1 MPQRAGPRGG
11 FASAPYTP
19 GIAPVRPEYVVRI
32 DAAAQPAALAAAN
45 RNPSSTFAAGGKG
58 GAAHV
63 RNVVDDDDA
72 ARDSLVMLLKSD
84 GLLAKG
90 FASAHDFLATFDPE
104 ARGCIVSD
112 LRMPG
117 MDGIELIRELRSVG
131 CILPVIVITGHADV
145 SRAVDAMKA
154 GAAEFIEKPY
164 EAELI
169 LRLVRGCFEAND
181 EALDARASRARVRER
196 LDTLTVRE
204 RQVLELVVEG
214 ASNKVVAAR
223 LGISPRTVE
232 IYRASVMSKMRAD
245 SLSDLVR
252 MALDAGA

>member
-1 MPQRAGPRGG
+1 M
-11 FASAPYTP
+11 Y
-19 GIAPVRPEYVVRI
+19 
-32 DAAAQPAALAAAN
+32 
-45 RNPSSTFAAGGKG
+45 
-58 GAAHV
+58 
-63 RNVVDDDDA
+63 VVDDDDA

-154 GAAEFIEKPY
+154 GASDFIEKPF
-164 EAELI
+164 ESEQL
-169 LRLVRGCFEAND
+169 LRVIRACLEDNDAAVDANS
-181 EALDARASRARVRER
+181 AKTRVLRR
-196 LDTLTVRE
+196 LESLTARE
-204 RQVLELVVEG
+204 RQVLDLIIEG
-214 ASNKVVAAR
+214 ASNKIIAAR
-223 LGISPRTVE
+223 LSISPRTVE
-232 IYRASVMSKMRAD
+232 IYRANVMSKMRAD
-245 SLSDLVR
+245 SLSDLIR
-252 MALDAGA
+252 STITAGAA